1 MDLIVT
7 ARRREMALSKGNK
20 KKVKGV
26 IKGLNKAVKTHQ
38 GQAKTLKGI
47 VGNGNTKKKGMAKG
61 GAKAK
66 RSKSRNR

>member
-1 MDLIVT
+1 
-7 ARRREMALSKGNK
+7 MALSKGNK

-47 VGNGNTKKKGMAKG
+47 VGNGKTK
-61 GAKAK
+61 
-66 RSKSRNR
+66 RPKSRNR

>member
-47 VGNGNTKKKGMAKG
+47 VGNG
-61 GAKAK
+61 KAK
-66 RSKSRNR
+66 RPKSRNR

>member
-1 MDLIVT
+1 
-7 ARRREMALSKGNK
+7 MALSKGNK

-47 VGNGNTKKKGMAKG
+47 VGRNAPKKKEKVV
-61 GAKAK
+61 KL
-66 RSKSRNR
+66 

>member
-1 MDLIVT
+1 MTLT
-7 ARRREMALSKGNK
+7 KGNK

-38 GQAKTLKGI
+38 GQAKTLKKI

-61 GAKAK
+61 GAKTK